1 MPRLA
6 PDGNRCREH
15 RLTMGTIE
23 RQALR
28 TMVKERQADRVQKY
42 VTAFAPAIMIG
53 TAGFGAIYFLSKSI
67 DNIARAWSGLPLDNI
82 QQSIR
87 KGGSAIKGLNAD
99 GSFPTLLAVENGPT
113 YQEGHV
119 RVEVPG
125 LTGGFG
131 STAFIL
137 SKKRTE
143 IVVVGNFNKDAK
155 FVNELSEGWLPYTQ
169 YQQATQDGREYVS

>member
-53 TAGFGAIYFLSKSI
+53 TAGFGAVYFLSKAI
-67 DNIARAWSGLPLDNI
+67 DNIARAWSGLPLDNL
-82 QQSIR
+82 QQSVR
-87 KGGSAIKGLNAD
+87 KGGNAAKGLNSD
-99 GSFPTLLAVENGPT
+99 GSYPTILTTEPGRYP
-113 YQEGHV
+113 EGTV
-119 RVEVPG
+119 RVFVPG

-131 STAFIL
+131 STTFLATINKKYEIL
-137 SKKRTE
+137 
-143 IVVVGNFNKDAK
+143 VVGNFNTDAK
-155 FVNELSEGWLPYTQ
+155 FVNELSEGWLPYSQ

>member
-1 MPRLA
+1 
-6 PDGNRCREH
+6 
-15 RLTMGTIE
+15 MGTIE

-53 TAGFGAIYFLSKSI
+53 TAGLGAVYFLSKAI
-67 DNIARAWSGLPLDNI
+67 DNIARAWAGQPLDNLR
-82 QQSIR
+82 QSAR
-87 KGGSAIKGLNAD
+87 KGGNAIKGLNAD
-99 GSFPTLLAVENGPT
+99 GSYPTLLAVETGPT

-125 LTGGFG
+125 FTGGFG
-131 STAFIL
+131 STGFVL

-143 IVVVGNFNKDAK
+143 ILVVGNFNADAK
-155 FVNELSEGWLPYTQ
+155 FVNELSEGWLPYSQ